1 MFDTTENKAVELT
14 PDSPKE
20 DVVSWIKDT
29 IDEVHIGPGIMKV
42 AMDLPP
48 VTRVPP
54 EVLTKA
60 LEEILSEYYIKIP
73 PEVKQSLL
81 SGYVE
86 ELTFLAPGKEKHLRP
101 RTVLINTAPEIST
114 LLIKGEPPVDGL
126 DGSIEVF
133 FDFAMKPGRILPD
146 GSIDFREINK
156 FPQARA
162 GECLV
167 RVYEPT
173 QGLDGTDV
181 HGWKI
186 APEPGAPHPI
196 EIGEGLSVTQG
207 YDDETKRHYKD
218 FFSEKPG
225 IIVYDFKGKEPR
237 ASDIIKLSVQNH
249 IVVKDVDFSTGNLS
263 GAGNELRCAADVV
276 VQGDIKGNFAV
287 VIDGLLE
294 VKGAVEG
301 ETVDVSGPIMASF
314 VRSSIRSGKHIEIGA
329 ARNARVT
336 AQTSI
341 LVKREVADCRLT
353 APEVRFLPSGARIMC
368 GQAEIY
374 ARSITAEGLM
384 VRNVLRI
391 YLGEDLFTQ
400 LKEVDRQEED
410 LKRQADA
417 YAASLKDSAAVMG
430 QKLKIAVRTCPPERK
445 QVLHAIKQLTAM
457 ILTGEM
463 SVEKAKKR
471 VELIL
476 ARHCSEIKGLMKQL
490 LRMVKLKELRD
501 GCQEGLQEVIS
512 QKEAIIADILQM
524 KVEIKGALSRS
535 GQVII
540 TCDRHEKRYT
550 PSRTGGTEL
559 LELSIG
565 YDLENG
571 FVDNG
576 LP

>member
-1 MFDTTENKAVELT
+1 MFDTTENTAIELT

-29 IDEVHIGPGIMKV
+29 IDEVRVGSEIMKV

-48 VTRVPP
+48 VTRVSP
-54 EVLTKA
+54 ELLAKA
-60 LEEILSEYYIKIP
+60 LEEILSEYSIKLTS
-73 PEVKQSLL
+73 EVRQSL
-81 SGYVE
+81 SKGYVD
-86 ELTFLAPGKEKHLRP
+86 ELSFLAPGMEKHLRP
-101 RTVLINTAPEIST
+101 RTILINTSPEIST
-114 LLIKGEPPVDGL
+114 LLIKGEPPIDGL

-162 GECLV
+162 GDCLV

-173 QGLDGTDV
+173 PGSDGTDV

-186 APEPGAPHPI
+186 APEPGVPHPI

-207 YDDETKRHYKD
+207 YDDETKRHYRD

-237 ASDIIKLSVQNH
+237 ASDLIKLSVQNH

-263 GAGNELRCAADVV
+263 GSDNELRCAADVV

-301 ETVDVSGPIMASF
+301 ETVDVSGPIMAAC

-329 ARNARVT
+329 ARNARVA

-353 APEVRFLPSGARIMC
+353 APEVRFIPSGARIMC

-374 ARSITAEGLM
+374 ARSVVAEGLM
-384 VRNVLRI
+384 VRNVLKI
-391 YLGEDLFTQ
+391 CLGEDLFSQ
-400 LKEVDRQEED
+400 LKEVETQEED
-410 LKRQADA
+410 LKRQVDV
-417 YAASLKDSAAVMG
+417 YSSSLKDSAAVMG
-430 QKLKIAVRTCPPERK
+430 QKLKLAVKTSPPERK

-476 ARHCSEIKGLMKQL
+476 ARHCPDIKGLMKQL
-490 LRMVKLKELRD
+490 LRMLKLKELRD
-501 GCQEGLQEVIS
+501 GCQEGLQEIIV

-540 TCDRHEKRYT
+540 SCGRHEKRYI
-550 PSRTGGTEL
+550 PSRTGDVEQ

-565 YDLENG
+565 YDLEDG
-571 FVDNG
+571 LMDN
-576 LP
+576 